1 MQFNIT
7 FKTIFEYVFK
17 KLVLCIQIRFVS
29 TEKTT
34 RIASRAS
41 CLSILLFICDY
52 LIIFA
57 MLKMTMH
64 CDHTIFRRFSHP

>member
-1 MQFNIT
+1 M
-7 FKTIFEYVFK
+7 IF
-17 KLVLCIQIRFVS
+17 LILAISHLLPS
-29 TEKTT
+29 TPPYFIFLTM
-34 RIASRAS
+34 
-41 CLSILLFICDY
+41 LLFICDY